1 MRYLL
6 LSVLVV
12 CMIGVMIPSVFA
24 EVPPPLERT
33 ITTGC
38 NTSFY
43 DGPQS
48 FALSNDNSI
57 LIPSTQGIICKTS
70 PNGDFTPL
78 DFTNVLED
86 GYAGP
91 FHLDSND
98 NLFFAVGGG
107 SGDGD
112 YVHKST
118 LNGLL
123 LLSFQAMDNIGNSGG
138 SINEVTTDP
147 AGNIYTLVWIN
158 DTNTSAI
165 FKFNPAGIYVDQIT
179 LPPSIHNVSNITF
192 DSLGNFY
199 FVAHPSNFYGS
210 GDDINSHQLNKMSP
224 DGNIITLIDS
234 SDGSPSADTV
244 VCVKDIEIDSIG
256 NIYLVTCPGH
266 IDLSTSKF
274 DSNGVL
280 LFEFESNPKSEYE
293 EIKGIEIGSDG
304 KLYAMQKTYNN
315 VLLFRDKFVEDNVP
329 PTINPIENIIVE
341 ATSSSGATV
350 TFSPIANDALDGS
363 MPVDCTPSSGST
375 FPLGIIQITCTSTD
389 YSFNTSYLTFEVN
402 VTDTTSPTLSTIAD
416 VNSTTYQNSSLVGY
430 SLPTATD
437 AVGVIGSATCDH
449 PPNSLFQEGDT
460 LVTCTASDAA
470 GNIGTSSFTVTV
482 VKIMDTIPPTLSIPS
497 DLTRSETSAN
507 SGAVVTFSVNAGDNV
522 GVTSGPTCSPASG
535 SNFSVGT
542 TTVTCTASDAAGN
555 VVTSSFTVTVVEYVE
570 PVLEEEVLEE
580 EVLEEEFIPLT
591 SDTLMFYV
599 EPLPDWAYYANDVVD
614 IATNSWEESNT
625 NLEFY
630 ETYSI
635 SEADFTVQWVKE
647 FGVEHVGYALGSQFI
662 EVGLGDSN
670 CGGTWRPY
678 SETYVANI
686 MIHEIG
692 HILGLEHSNDP
703 NSIMY
708 PVIPYYEHGLI
719 EESVILA
726 ENYAQ
731 FIPLC
736 TYRDTTNFDYYVAT
750 DDPTYGFSV
759 YFVPSINEF
768 ENWQSTGSFEYLSG
782 GGCYAENMLSVGGTC
797 NNVNGSGGLLIIMGD
812 TTTSP
817 LTNISIKLEEDIHN
831 KKSWTAIAEQGS
843 ISATLGTLLEIPP
856 MLQVESMEGEET
868 SVPAPVSAPAES
880 IMDEEVM
887 LDKEPVM
894 EESKSGGGCLIATAA
909 FGSEMAPQVQFLRE
923 IRDNTVLQTESG
935 TSFMAGFNQ
944 FYYSFSPAV
953 ADYERENPV
962 FKEAVKITLTPLLT
976 SLTLLQYTDIDSE
989 SEMLGYGIGVI
1000 LLNIGMYF
1008 VAPAVVIMVVRKR
1021 I

>member
-482 VKIMDTIPPTLSIPS
+482 V
-497 DLTRSETSAN
+497 
-507 SGAVVTFSVNAGDNV
+507 
-522 GVTSGPTCSPASG
+522 
-535 SNFSVGT
+535 
-542 TTVTCTASDAAGN
+542 
-555 VVTSSFTVTVVEYVE
+555 EYVE

-670 CGGTWRPY
+670 CGGTWQPY